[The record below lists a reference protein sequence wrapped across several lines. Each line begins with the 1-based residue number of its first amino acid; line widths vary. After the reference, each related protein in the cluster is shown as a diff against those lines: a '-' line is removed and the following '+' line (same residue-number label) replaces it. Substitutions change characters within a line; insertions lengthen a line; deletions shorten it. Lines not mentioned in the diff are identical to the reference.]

1 MHILKHTEDI
11 DVETISSTDS
21 QATSDD
27 EEEEQQRYTQRNKQS
42 QTTKQPKS
50 TNVEEIINNECNSDE
65 GIPNAQQTTR
75 VARAYQLEMLEAS
88 LKQNIIVAMDTGSGK
103 TQIAILRMKAEL
115 EKQEPNKVRT

>member
-1 MHILKHTEDI
+1 MHILKHTEGI
-11 DVETISSTDS
+11 DVETISSTTDS

-27 EEEEQQRYTQRNKQS
+27 EEEEQRYTQRNKQS
-42 QTTKQPKS
+42 QTTKRPKT
-50 TNVEEIINNECNSDE
+50 TNLEEIINDERNSDE
-65 GIPNAQQTTR
+65 IPNAQQTTR